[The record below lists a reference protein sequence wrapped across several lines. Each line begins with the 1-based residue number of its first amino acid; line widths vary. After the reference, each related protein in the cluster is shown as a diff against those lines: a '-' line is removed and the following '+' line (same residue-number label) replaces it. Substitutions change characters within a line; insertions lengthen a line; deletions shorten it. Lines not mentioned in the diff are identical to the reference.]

1 MENSYAFGGRYLT
14 LGILIYVL
22 STYLGLNFNNLDN
35 INISLFLIFSV
46 VFTLALLVI
55 AAVLCIFLRK
65 NRPLAALIV
74 AVLLSVLIFVAGF
87 VRTCYFLHSCKQ
99 NRNVIENHRTVS
111 GIIKSDP
118 VLNSTGKS
126 YVFDFNVHS
135 ASSPEETITLEKPC
149 KIRMYVAKDALSGIP
164 EVNSSMSFAI
174 NLSLIKDAAFKHG
187 FNYERNLLQE
197 NIVFAGYSNNA
208 KTIDPIPAGNS
219 FFSALSGFGTKIRNH
234 LLKSADYYNY
244 GEDEKQLLQGIMV
257 GKTDDF
263 SEQLYAMYSSSGFI
277 HIASVS
283 GMHTSYLFL
292 TISLLLGLLRFPRRG
307 IYLLAIPILIVFG
320 AVSQFTPSVSRAV
333 ITMCVF
339 LLAGILKR
347 NNDSI
352 TSLSISALVLLIIN
366 PTYLEN
372 CSFLLSFG
380 ATLGILIF
388 FPLINKFFSFAVIKK
403 PLSPDNSTAAYRFIN
418 EIPYRLNL
426 GAVASIALS
435 LSAVIGIGYFMA
447 RFFGKLQWGN
457 IFGNILISPMVA
469 VVFIFSY
476 INSAI
481 GLFSLKTA
489 FIIGR
494 SIINPSLSL
503 INAVT
508 SLFAKSF
515 FSFSVPHP
523 SDGFFVIYII
533 ICWGLYLLLL
543 PSKKRQ

>member
-1 MENSYAFGGRYLT
+1 MEKSFAFGGRYLT
-14 LGILIYVL
+14 LGILIYVI
-22 STYLGLNFNNLDN
+22 STYLGLNFNNLENTD
-35 INISLFLIFSV
+35 ISLFLIFSV
-46 VFTLALLVI
+46 SFAAFLLVI
-55 AAVLCIFLRK
+55 TIILCIFLRK

-74 AVLLSVLIFVAGF
+74 AVLLSVLIFITGF
-87 VRTCYFLHSCKQ
+87 ARTCSFLHSCKQ
-99 NRNVIENHRTVS
+99 NRNTIETHRTVS
-111 GIIKSDP
+111 GIIKSEP
-118 VLNSTGKS
+118 VLNTTGKC
-126 YVFDFNVHS
+126 YVFDFNVYS
-135 ASSPEETITLEKPC
+135 ASSPEETVTLEKPC
-149 KIRMYVAKDALSGIP
+149 KIRMYVKRDALSTIP

-174 NLSLIKDAAFKHG
+174 NLSFIKDASFKYG

-197 NIVFAGYSNNA
+197 NIVYAGYANNA
-208 KTIDPIPAGNS
+208 KTIDPIFESNS
-219 FFSALSGFGTKIRNH
+219 FLSALSDFGTKIRNH

-244 GEDEKQLLQGIMV
+244 GDNEKQLLQGIMV

-263 SEQLYAMYSSSGFI
+263 SQQLYAMYSSSGFI

-292 TISLLLGLLRFPRRG
+292 TISLILGLLRFPRRG
-307 IYLLAIPILIVFG
+307 IYLLAIPVLVVFA
-320 AVSQFTPSVSRAV
+320 AVSEFTPSVSRAV

-352 TSLSISALVLLIIN
+352 TSLSIAALVLIIIN

-388 FPLINKFFSFAVIKK
+388 FPLINKFLSFAIIKK
-403 PLSPDNSTAAYRFIN
+403 PHSPDNSTAAYRFIN

-435 LSAVIGIGYFMA
+435 LSATIGIGFFMA
-447 RFFGKLQWGN
+447 RFFGRLQWGS

-469 VVFIFSY
+469 VAFIFSY

-481 GLFSLKTA
+481 GFFSLKTA
-489 FIIGR
+489 FFVGR
-494 SIINPSLSL
+494 LIINPSLSL

-508 SLFAKSF
+508 AFFAKSF

-523 SDGFFVIYII
+523 SDAFFVIYII
-533 ICWGLYLLLL
+533 ICIGLYLLLL
-543 PSKKRQ
+543 PSKKLQ